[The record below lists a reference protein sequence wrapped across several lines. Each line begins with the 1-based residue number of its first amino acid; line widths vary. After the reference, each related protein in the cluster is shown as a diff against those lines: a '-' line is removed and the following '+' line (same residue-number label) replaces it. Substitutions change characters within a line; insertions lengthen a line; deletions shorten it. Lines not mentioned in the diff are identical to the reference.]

1 MRIRYLRQRA
11 GTLLL
16 LVFTLIILTGP
27 NQMVAAMMQ
36 QAGPDYWPTDEWQ
49 SATPESRGMNSSRL
63 NEMLSIAVDED
74 IPLHS
79 LLVVKDGYLVMEEYP
94 RTAFS
99 SNTTHFLY
107 SCTKSISSVMIGI
120 AMNQGYIDNVSQ
132 KVLDFFPDRT
142 FENMDSRKEAMTLED
157 LLTMRPGIEWDEW
170 DVPYSDGNNDYIQMM
185 TNPDPI
191 SFVLDRP
198 MVSDP
203 GTDWVYC
210 GGASHLLSA
219 IVNVTTGKN
228 ALQLAQ
234 ESLFS
239 TIGIPRAY
247 WGDDALGINIG
258 GSELSL
264 RPQDMARIGYLYLN
278 NGTWDGQEIVSEEWV
293 SESSETRHLRSTNR
307 GYGYQWW
314 TYPDIG
320 AYFATGLYGQQ
331 IIVVPEYDLVVVFT
345 GGFIGQASPY
355 YEFLMDYIIPAA
367 QDDVSV
373 GTELM
378 DSMLVPIIAGAIV
391 IPIVVVVLVI
401 RRRT

>member
-1 MRIRYLRQRA
+1 MIS
-11 GTLLL
+11 
-16 LVFTLIILTGP
+16 
-27 NQMVAAMMQ
+27 AALQ
-36 QAGPDYWPTDEWQ
+36 QDGPDYWPTIDWRV
-49 SATPESRGMNSSRL
+49 ATPESRGMNSSRL
-63 NEMLSIAVDED
+63 EEMLSIAIDED
-74 IPLHS
+74 LPLHS

-99 SNTTHFLY
+99 SNTTHLLY
-107 SCTKSISSVMIGI
+107 SCTKSITSVMVGI
-120 AMNQGYIDNVSQ
+120 AINQGYIDNVSQ

-142 FENMDSRKEAMTLED
+142 FENMDSRKEDMTLED

-170 DVPYSDGNNDYIQMM
+170 TVPYSNGTNDYRQMM
-185 TNPDPI
+185 ANPDPI
-191 SFVLDRP
+191 SFVLNRP

-219 IVNVTTGKN
+219 IVNVTTGKT

-234 ESLFS
+234 ESMFD

-278 NGTWDGQEIVSEEWV
+278 NGTWDGQEIVSSEWV
-293 SESSETRHLRSTNR
+293 EESTETREMRSNYA

-314 TYPDIG
+314 TYPDLG
-320 AYFATGLYGQQ
+320 AYFGTGLYGQQ
-331 IIVVPEYDLVVVFT
+331 IIVVPQHDLVVVFT

-355 YEFLMDYIIPAA
+355 YEFLTDYIIPAA
-367 QDDVSV
+367 EDDVSV
-373 GTELM
+373 SSEIL
-378 DSMLVPIIAGAIV
+378 DSLLVPIIAGAIV
-391 IPIVVVVLVI
+391 VPIIIVVIVA
-401 RRRT
+401 RKRN